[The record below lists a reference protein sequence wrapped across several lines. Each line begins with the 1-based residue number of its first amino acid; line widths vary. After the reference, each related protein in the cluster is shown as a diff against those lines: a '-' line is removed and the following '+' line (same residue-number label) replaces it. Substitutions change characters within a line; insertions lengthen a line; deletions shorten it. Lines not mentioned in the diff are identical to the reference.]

1 MDYNKTASA
10 ILEKVG
16 GPQNVQNVTHCITRL
31 RFQLA
36 DVSKADTPAVKAI
49 DGVVSVIEKG
59 GQYQVVIGNE
69 VDNVYKALMK
79 LADLKETT
87 KTTETTESTV
97 PAQAD
102 NKKGKMSFSD
112 AMGFVAGIFTPF
124 LSVLT
129 AAGMISAV
137 LVLLST
143 MGVLDSSSEAY
154 IVFSKIADAGFYFL
168 PVMVAY
174 TLADKLHCDKFLA
187 VMLAGVLLHPGIM
200 QQGLHLF
207 GMEIQSVSYNSTV
220 VPAILTVILMY
231 FVEKM
236 ADKVSPSM
244 FKFFLKPLL
253 TVVITAPV
261 SLLILGPLGYNL
273 GVLVADGIGFLS
285 DHVGFLAT
293 AILGAIYPLMVMT
306 GMHHAYAPVALASLA
321 SLGYESVMSPGA
333 LCANIAQGGAALAI
347 AIRSKNTKIKG
358 VAGPGGFSC
367 LLGVSE
373 PVLYGVTLQYRSA
386 LVATMIGGSIGGL
399 VAGLTGVRSVALAS
413 PGLASLPI
421 FLGETF
427 IFALVSI
434 AIAFVVGFG
443 VSYVIYKD
451 PQ

>member
-1 MDYNKTASA
+1 MDYNKTARA

-31 RFQLA
+31 RFTLVDA
-36 DVSKADTPAVKAI
+36 SKADTPAVKAI

-69 VDNVYKALMK
+69 VDNVYKAVMK
-79 LADLKETT
+79 LVDIKEAA
-87 KTTETTESTV
+87 EPAA
-97 PAQAD
+97 PAQPAE
-102 NKKGKMSFSD
+102 KKKMSFSD

-137 LVLLST
+137 LVLLSSL
-143 MGVLDSSSEAY
+143 GILDSASETY

-168 PVMVAY
+168 PIMVAY

-187 VMLAGVLLHPGIM
+187 VMLSGALLHPSIM
-200 QQGLHLF
+200 RQGLHLF
-207 GMEIQSVSYNSTV
+207 GIEIQSVSYNSTV

-231 FVEKM
+231 FVEKL

-253 TVVITAPV
+253 TVVITAPI
-261 SLLILGPLGYNL
+261 SLLVLGPLGYNL

-285 DHVGFLAT
+285 DNVGFLAT

-347 AIRSKNTKIKG
+347 AVKSKNAKIKG

-373 PVLYGVTLQYRSA
+373 PVMYGVTLQYRSA

-427 IFALVSI
+427 VFALVSI
-434 AIAFVVGFG
+434 AIAFAVGFG
-443 VSYVIYKD
+443 VSYVTYKD

>member
-10 ILEKVG
+10 ILEKIG
-16 GPQNVQNVTHCITRL
+16 GSQNVQNVTHCITRL
-31 RFQLA
+31 RFTLA
-36 DVSKADTPAVKAI
+36 EPSKADTAAVKMI

-69 VDNVYKALMK
+69 VDNVYKAVLK
-79 LADLKETT
+79 LVDVQDKSVAPVQTAE
-87 KTTETTESTV
+87 
-97 PAQAD
+97 
-102 NKKGKMSFSD
+102 KKKMTFSD

-143 MGVLDSSSEAY
+143 LGVLDSSSETY

-187 VMLAGVLLHPGIM
+187 VMLAGVLLHPSIM
-200 QQGLHLF
+200 KQGLHLF
-207 GMEIQSVSYNSTV
+207 EIEIQSVSYNSTV

-231 FVEKM
+231 FVEKL

-244 FKFFLKPLL
+244 FKFFLKPPI
-253 TVVITAPV
+253 TVIITAPI
-261 SLLILGPLGYNL
+261 SLLLLGPLGYNI
-273 GVLVADGIGFLS
+273 GVLVADGIGFMS
-285 DHVGFLAT
+285 NHIGFLAT
-293 AILGAIYPLMVMT
+293 AVLGAIYPLMVMT

-347 AIRSKNTKIKG
+347 AVKSKNAKIKS
-358 VAGPGGFSC
+358 VAGTGGFSC

-373 PVLYGVTLQYRSA
+373 PVMYGVTLQHRSA
-386 LVATMIGGSIGGL
+386 LVATMVGGSLGGL

-421 FLGETF
+421 FLGDTF
-427 IFALVSI
+427 VFALASI
-434 AIAFVVGFG
+434 AVAFVVGFA
-443 VSYVIYKD
+443 VSYVTFKD

>member
-1 MDYNKTASA
+1 MDYNKTARA

-31 RFQLA
+31 RFTLA
-36 DVSKADTPAVKAI
+36 DASKADTPAVKAI

-69 VDNVYKALMK
+69 VDNVYKAVMK
-79 LADLKETT
+79 LVDIKDAVEPAA
-87 KTTETTESTV
+87 
-97 PAQAD
+97 PAQPAE
-102 NKKGKMSFSD
+102 KKKMSFSD

-137 LVLLST
+137 LVLLSSL
-143 MGVLDSSSEAY
+143 GILDSASETY

-168 PVMVAY
+168 PIMVAY

-187 VMLAGVLLHPGIM
+187 VMLSGALLHPSIM
-200 QQGLHLF
+200 RQGLHLF
-207 GMEIQSVSYNSTV
+207 GIEIQSVSYNSTV

-231 FVEKM
+231 FVEKL

-253 TVVITAPV
+253 TVVITAPIC
-261 SLLILGPLGYNL
+261 LLVLGPLGYNL
-273 GVLVADGIGFLS
+273 AVLVADGIGFLS
-285 DHVGFLAT
+285 DNVGFLAT

-347 AIRSKNTKIKG
+347 AVKSKNAKIKG

-373 PVLYGVTLQYRSA
+373 PVMYGVTLQYRSA

-427 IFALVSI
+427 VFALVSI
-434 AIAFVVGFG
+434 AIAFAVGFG
-443 VSYVIYKD
+443 VSYVTYKD

>member
-1 MDYNKTASA
+1 MDYNKTARA

-31 RFQLA
+31 RFTLA
-36 DVSKADTPAVKAI
+36 DASKADTPAVKAI

-69 VDNVYKALMK
+69 VDNVYKAVMK
-79 LADLKETT
+79 LVDIKDAVEPAA
-87 KTTETTESTV
+87 
-97 PAQAD
+97 PAQPAE
-102 NKKGKMSFSD
+102 KKKMSFSD

-137 LVLLST
+137 LVLLSSL
-143 MGVLDSSSEAY
+143 GILDSASETY

-168 PVMVAY
+168 PIMVAY

-187 VMLAGVLLHPGIM
+187 VMLSGALLHPSIM
-200 QQGLHLF
+200 RQGLHLF
-207 GMEIQSVSYNSTV
+207 GIEIQSVSYNSTV

-231 FVEKM
+231 FVEKL

-253 TVVITAPV
+253 TVVITAPIC
-261 SLLILGPLGYNL
+261 LLVLGPLGYNL

-285 DHVGFLAT
+285 DNVGFLAT

-347 AIRSKNTKIKG
+347 AVKSKNAKIKG

-373 PVLYGVTLQYRSA
+373 PVMYGVTLQYRSA

-427 IFALVSI
+427 VFALVSI
-434 AIAFVVGFG
+434 AIAFAVGFG
-443 VSYVIYKD
+443 VSYVTYKD

>member
-1 MDYNKTASA
+1 MDYNKTARA

-31 RFQLA
+31 RFTLA
-36 DVSKADTPAVKAI
+36 DTSKADTPAVKAI

-69 VDNVYKALMK
+69 VDNVYKAVMK
-79 LADLKETT
+79 LVDIKDAVEPAA
-87 KTTETTESTV
+87 
-97 PAQAD
+97 PAQPAE
-102 NKKGKMSFSD
+102 KKKMNFSD

-129 AAGMISAV
+129 AAGMISAI

-143 MGVLDSSSEAY
+143 LGILDSASETY

-168 PVMVAY
+168 PIMVAY

-187 VMLAGVLLHPGIM
+187 VMLSGALLHPSIM
-200 QQGLHLF
+200 RQGLHLF
-207 GMEIQSVSYNSTV
+207 GIEIQSVSYNSTV

-231 FVEKM
+231 FVEKL

-253 TVVITAPV
+253 TVVITAPI
-261 SLLILGPLGYNL
+261 SLLVLGPLGYNL

-285 DHVGFLAT
+285 DNVGFLAT

-347 AIRSKNTKIKG
+347 AVKSKNAKIKG

-373 PVLYGVTLQYRSA
+373 PVMYGVTLQYRSA

-427 IFALVSI
+427 VFALVSI
-434 AIAFVVGFG
+434 AIAFAVGFG
-443 VSYVIYKD
+443 VSYVTYKD

>member
-1 MDYNKTASA
+1 MDYNKTANA
-10 ILEKVG
+10 ILQKVG
-16 GPQNVQNVTHCITRL
+16 GSQNVQNVTHCITRL
-31 RFQLA
+31 RFTLV
-36 DVSKADTPAVKAI
+36 DTTKADTPAIKAI

-69 VDNVYKALMK
+69 VDNVYKAVMK
-79 LADLKETT
+79 LVDIKETS
-87 KTTETTESTV
+87 KSSV
-97 PAQAD
+97 SAQPAE
-102 NKKGKMSFSD
+102 KKKMNFSD
-112 AMGFVAGIFTPF
+112 AMGYVAGIFTPF

-129 AAGMISAV
+129 AAGMISAI

-143 MGVLDSSSEAY
+143 LGILDSASETY
-154 IVFSKIADAGFYFL
+154 TVFSKIADAGFYFL

-187 VMLAGVLLHPGIM
+187 VMLSGVLLHPSIM
-200 QQGLHLF
+200 RQGLHLF

-231 FVEKM
+231 FVEKL

-253 TVVITAPV
+253 TVVITAPI
-261 SLLILGPLGYNL
+261 SLMLLGPLGYNI

-285 DHVGFLAT
+285 NNIGFLAV

-306 GMHHAYAPVALASLA
+306 GMHHAYAPVALASIA
-321 SLGYESVMSPGA
+321 SLGYEGVMAPGA

-347 AIRSKNTKIKG
+347 AVKSKDTKIKS

-373 PVLYGVTLQYRSA
+373 PVMYGVTLQYRSA
-386 LVATMIGGSIGGL
+386 LVATMVGGGIGGL
-399 VAGLTGVRSVALAS
+399 VAGLTGVHAVALAS

-427 IFALVSI
+427 VFALVSV
-434 AIAFVVGFG
+434 AVAFVVGFA
-443 VSYVIYKD
+443 VSYATYKN

>member
-10 ILEKVG
+10 ILEKIG
-16 GPQNVQNVTHCITRL
+16 GSQNVQNVTHCITRL
-31 RFQLA
+31 RFTLA
-36 DVSKADTPAVKAI
+36 EPSKADAAAVKMI

-69 VDNVYKALMK
+69 VDNVYKAVLK
-79 LADLKETT
+79 LVDVQDKSVAPVQTAE
-87 KTTETTESTV
+87 
-97 PAQAD
+97 
-102 NKKGKMSFSD
+102 KKKMTFSD

-143 MGVLDSSSEAY
+143 LGVLDSSSETY

-187 VMLAGVLLHPGIM
+187 VMLAGVLLHPSIM
-200 QQGLHLF
+200 KQGLHLF
-207 GMEIQSVSYNSTV
+207 EIEIQSVSYNSTV

-231 FVEKM
+231 FVEKL

-244 FKFFLKPLL
+244 FKFFLKPLI
-253 TVVITAPV
+253 TVIITAPI
-261 SLLILGPLGYNL
+261 SLLLLGPLGYNI
-273 GVLVADGIGFLS
+273 GVLVADGIGFMS
-285 DHVGFLAT
+285 NHIGFLAT
-293 AILGAIYPLMVMT
+293 AVLGAIYPLMVMT

-321 SLGYESVMSPGA
+321 SLVYESVMSPGA

-347 AIRSKNTKIKG
+347 AVKSKNAKIKS
-358 VAGPGGFSC
+358 VAGTGGFSC

-373 PVLYGVTLQYRSA
+373 PVMYGVTLQHRSA
-386 LVATMIGGSIGGL
+386 LVATMVGGSLGGL

-421 FLGETF
+421 FLGDTF
-427 IFALVSI
+427 VFALASI
-434 AIAFVVGFG
+434 AVAFVVGFA
-443 VSYVIYKD
+443 VSYVTFKD

>member
-1 MDYNKTASA
+1 MDYNKTARA

-31 RFQLA
+31 RFTLA
-36 DVSKADTPAVKAI
+36 DTSKADTPAVKAI

-69 VDNVYKALMK
+69 VDNVYKAVMK
-79 LADLKETT
+79 LVDIKDAVEPAA
-87 KTTETTESTV
+87 
-97 PAQAD
+97 PAQPAE
-102 NKKGKMSFSD
+102 KKKMSFSD

-129 AAGMISAV
+129 AAGMISAI

-143 MGVLDSSSEAY
+143 LGILDSASETY

-168 PVMVAY
+168 PIMVAY

-187 VMLAGVLLHPGIM
+187 VMLSGALLHPSIM
-200 QQGLHLF
+200 RQGLHLF
-207 GMEIQSVSYNSTV
+207 GIEIQSVSYNSTV

-231 FVEKM
+231 FVEKL

-253 TVVITAPV
+253 TVVITAPI
-261 SLLILGPLGYNL
+261 SLLVLGPLGYNL

-285 DHVGFLAT
+285 DNVGFLAT

-347 AIRSKNTKIKG
+347 AVKSKNAKIKG

-373 PVLYGVTLQYRSA
+373 PVMYGVTLQYRSA

-427 IFALVSI
+427 VFALVSI
-434 AIAFVVGFG
+434 AIAFAVGFG
-443 VSYVIYKD
+443 VSYVTYKD

>member
-1 MDYNKTASA
+1 MDYNKTARA

-31 RFQLA
+31 RFTLA
-36 DVSKADTPAVKAI
+36 DASKADTPAVKAI

-69 VDNVYKALMK
+69 VDNVYKAVMK
-79 LADLKETT
+79 LVDIKDAAEPAA
-87 KTTETTESTV
+87 
-97 PAQAD
+97 PAQPAE
-102 NKKGKMSFSD
+102 KKKMSFSD

-137 LVLLST
+137 LVLLSSL
-143 MGVLDSSSEAY
+143 GILDSASETY

-168 PVMVAY
+168 PIMVAY

-187 VMLAGVLLHPGIM
+187 VMLSGALLHPSIM
-200 QQGLHLF
+200 RQGLHLF
-207 GMEIQSVSYNSTV
+207 GIEIQSVSYNSTV

-231 FVEKM
+231 FVEKL

-253 TVVITAPV
+253 TVVITAPI
-261 SLLILGPLGYNL
+261 SLLVLGPLGYNL

-285 DHVGFLAT
+285 DNVGFLAT

-347 AIRSKNTKIKG
+347 AVKSKNAKIKG

-373 PVLYGVTLQYRSA
+373 PVMYGVTLQYRSA

-421 FLGETF
+421 FLGGTF
-427 IFALVSI
+427 VFALVSI
-434 AIAFVVGFG
+434 AIAFAVGFG
-443 VSYVIYKD
+443 VSYVTYKD

>member
-1 MDYNKTASA
+1 MDYNKTARA

-31 RFQLA
+31 RFTLA
-36 DVSKADTPAVKAI
+36 DTSKADTPAVKAI

-69 VDNVYKALMK
+69 VDNVYKAVMK
-79 LADLKETT
+79 LVDIKDAVEPAA
-87 KTTETTESTV
+87 
-97 PAQAD
+97 PAQPAE
-102 NKKGKMSFSD
+102 KKKMSFSD

-137 LVLLST
+137 LVLLSSL
-143 MGVLDSSSEAY
+143 GILDSASETY

-168 PVMVAY
+168 PIMVAY

-187 VMLAGVLLHPGIM
+187 VMLSGALLHPSIM
-200 QQGLHLF
+200 RQGLHLF
-207 GMEIQSVSYNSTV
+207 GIEIQSVSYNSTV

-231 FVEKM
+231 FVEKL

-253 TVVITAPV
+253 TVVITAPI
-261 SLLILGPLGYNL
+261 SLLVLGPLGYNL

-285 DHVGFLAT
+285 DNVGFLAT

-347 AIRSKNTKIKG
+347 AVKSKNAKIKG

-373 PVLYGVTLQYRSA
+373 PVMYGVTLQYRSA

-427 IFALVSI
+427 VFALVSI
-434 AIAFVVGFG
+434 AIAFAVGFG
-443 VSYVIYKD
+443 VSYVTYKD